1 LTDIGMQAFYGC
13 ISLVSV
19 DLPDGLTS
27 ISDGAFY
34 YCTSLASVDFPK
46 SLTKIGMEA
55 FRSCRSLA
63 SVDFPESLT
72 EIGGYAFFECGSLA
86 YVNFPE
92 SLTEIEGYA
101 FFECSSL
108 ASVALPDGLT
118 YMGDLAFGYC
128 SNLASVVVLS
138 SGPLSVDYKPFIGCD
153 SMKEV
158 FLFSHDAIA
167 YMYDAPLFG
176 SFDYT
181 VYSFSDQDLP
191 NWLAPAAAVRLS
203 LGGLEERMVY
213 TGVVPDVYI
222 AGNTSSY
229 GMSLD
234 KNSINFD
241 VNAGGHVIDGFSF
254 WLSCEDKDYYVT
266 ISDSVDY
273 VIDKAPLTVSAES
286 CETTYG
292 DPLLETF
299 EFMVSY
305 DGFVNG
311 EDETVLSSMPQAM
324 CDAGPNPDA
333 GVYPITVSGGDAA
346 NYELE
351 YVDGVLIIDKAP
363 LTVLAESFE
372 ITYGESLPEFMV
384 SYDGFVNGEDETV
397 LSSMPQ
403 AMCDAGPNPDAG
415 VYPITVSGGD
425 AANYELEYVDGVLQV
440 DKADQIIVW
449 EQSLA
454 DTLMIDDVV
463 ELTAEADSGLPVA
476 YKSDDESVAFISAK
490 DGKVLLCCVG
500 AGIAE
505 ISAYQ
510 DGDKN
515 HNAAENVLK
524 KVIVKEKIGI
534 DNVAVSSIGCY
545 PGVADDVL
553 TVSGT
558 AAGMSL
564 RVMDMSGVQQML
576 LACTDG
582 GTAVDVSGL
591 AQGMYFVLVEDG
603 GDVAA
608 RLRFVK
614 K

>member
-1 LTDIGMQAFYGC
+1 MCTSLAAVDFPESLVSIGESAFDGCSSLVSVDFPESLTDIGMQAFYGC

-86 YVNFPE
+86 SVNFPE

-101 FFECSSL
+101 FFECGSL

-324 CDAGPNPDA
+324 CDAGPILSTVRMRLCFQACLRQCAMP
-333 GVYPITVSGGDAA
+333 VPI
-346 NYELE
+346 
-351 YVDGVLIIDKAP
+351 P
-363 LTVLAESFE
+363 
-372 ITYGESLPEFMV
+372 M
-384 SYDGFVNGEDETV
+384 
-397 LSSMPQ
+397 Q
-403 AMCDAGPNPDAG
+403 AYIP
-415 VYPITVSGGD
+415 
-425 AANYELEYVDGVLQV
+425 
-440 DKADQIIVW
+440 
-449 EQSLA
+449 
-454 DTLMIDDVV
+454 
-463 ELTAEADSGLPVA
+463 
-476 YKSDDESVAFISAK
+476 
-490 DGKVLLCCVG
+490 
-500 AGIAE
+500 
-505 ISAYQ
+505 
-510 DGDKN
+510 
-515 HNAAENVLK
+515 
-524 KVIVKEKIGI
+524 
-534 DNVAVSSIGCY
+534 
-545 PGVADDVL
+545 
-553 TVSGT
+553 
-558 AAGMSL
+558 
-564 RVMDMSGVQQML
+564 
-576 LACTDG
+576 
-582 GTAVDVSGL
+582 
-591 AQGMYFVLVEDG
+591 
-603 GDVAA
+603 
-608 RLRFVK
+608 
-614 K
+614 